1 MYFYRVSRL
10 YIYYA
15 WFQIPNNI
23 RRPYFDSNSCVLQF
37 TWSNWFISWLRNTSL
52 IKLHFSASN
61 KNTEILS
68 FSFQFSNYYTIWD
81 IHQKTNALHIA
92 YNVWR
97 HVTLTQ
103 FPVVFKVNV
112 VIKPLKMNNN
122 KTKNAN
128 KQCQWIYKQNRNECT
143 LTCLFY
149 VRIFRCSIEHF
160 LHKCCQ
166 RVSLPN
172 GMDNRNKRN
181 RWNEYKIHSRE
192 GDDIEKER
200 HRKKKCNKNNEL
212 VTDTKRK
219 FHNSLFLYN
228 LLFTHMQNFSRI
240 SRLTGIHTTA
250 HAHTQ
255 EKKEI
260 TFDTGRKSYII

>member
-1 MYFYRVSRL
+1 MH
-10 YIYYA
+10 
-15 WFQIPNNI
+15 
-23 RRPYFDSNSCVLQF
+23 C
-37 TWSNWFISWLRNTSL
+37 TS
-52 IKLHFSASN
+52 H
-61 KNTEILS
+61 TM
-68 FSFQFSNYYTIWD
+68 
-81 IHQKTNALHIA
+81 
-92 YNVWR
+92 WR

-192 GDDIEKER
+192 GDDNEKER
-200 HRKKKCNKNNEL
+200 HQKKNVIKTTNWS
-212 VTDTKRK
+212 TDTKRK